1 MSVVMK
7 EIARDEQELRDTK
20 RRNGRSWQRMDRYA
34 IFDLGREHSLSSH
47 ARWMLAA
54 LCLIADF
61 RTCAVRA
68 TIRELSEQTGI
79 GLNTVPKA
87 LDELAKADLVNITS
101 PFGPNRE
108 GEVEIIAWH
117 DIVVEGGEPKTRIPR
132 LSNRRQ
138 VADQPRTNRG
148 PTADNSTNDQGEGQL
163 RGEGGNEEELV
174 SSQEERLFEEDWGSR
189 QCGALS
195 EVNWESD
202 QGDAL
207 SATYAVVEP
216 DEATASV
223 HSMDDVALSSSEAVK
238 VSPNPRCP
246 DCGGWLEPPLP
257 EGEDWCLCDWNG
269 Q

>member
-7 EIARDEQELRDTK
+7 EIGRDEQELRDTK
-20 RRNGRSWQRMDRYA
+20 RRNGRSWQRIDRYA

-87 LDELAKADLVNITS
+87 LKELARAGLVNITR

-117 DIVVEGGEPKTRIPR
+117 DIVVERGEPKTRIPR

-138 VADQPRTNRG
+138 VAEEPRTNRG
-148 PTADNSTNDQGEGQL
+148 ATADNSTNDQGERQL
-163 RGEGGNEEELV
+163 RGEGGVGEELV
-174 SSQEERLFEEDWGSR
+174 SSQEERLFEEDWGSG

-195 EVNWESD
+195 EVNWDSYE
-202 QGDAL
+202 GDVS
-207 SATYAVVEP
+207 SASYAELEP
-216 DEATASV
+216 DEVTASV
-223 HSMDDVALSSSEAVK
+223 GSVHDVTLSDSDAMQVSSGL
-238 VSPNPRCP
+238 RCP
-246 DCGGWLEPPLP
+246 DCGGWVESPPP
-257 EGEDWCLCDWNG
+257 GEDWCSCAF
-269 Q
+269 